1 MPPLQRR
8 GILDVLGD
16 SCTWCLVWAAF
27 EGGATGEG
35 GIRGRRYRGGEIGLR
50 KAALDAATTEEGESL
65 RKAALDAA
73 TTEGGG
79 CLSSLKGSWYH
90 DTLLGILLHPC
101 ELHQHPFF
109 VTSSLLRS
117 IGI

>member
-35 GIRGRRYRGGEIGLR
+35 GIRGRRCRGGEIGLR
-50 KAALDAATTEEGESL
+50 KAALDAATTEEGERPAEGGIRWKAAPPLQRKGKGL

-73 TTEGGG
+73 TTEEGEACGRR
-79 CLSSLKGSWYH
+79 H
-90 DTLLGILLHPC
+90 
-101 ELHQHPFF
+101 
-109 VTSSLLRS
+109 
-117 IGI
+117 

>member
-35 GIRGRRYRGGEIGLR
+35 GIRCGLR
-50 KAALDAATTEEGESL
+50 KAALDAATTEEGYF
-65 RKAALDAA
+65 RGGIPA
-73 TTEGGG
+73 EGA
-79 CLSSLKGSWYH
+79 
-90 DTLLGILLHPC
+90 
-101 ELHQHPFF
+101 F
-109 VTSSLLRS
+109 
-117 IGI
+117 